1 VTADTSGRAAVTDRD
16 LTVNANADLGDCAT
30 KLGGD
35 DDRTDQVFLLRLGG
49 CSHMARG
56 YPGGPGCWA
65 SSRHTWGTGT
75 PARLAVARM

>member
-1 VTADTSGRAAVTDRD
+1 VTADTSGRAAATDRD

-49 CSHMARG
+49 
-56 YPGGPGCWA
+56 
-65 SSRHTWGTGT
+65 
-75 PARLAVARM
+75 